1 MRRPPGRMKF
11 VFEPIP
17 TPKGVHVDGLNT
29 SERMLH
35 EIREDTDYLAAL
47 ARWFANQRQMTHQQ
61 NNILLNRVTILM
73 FATLIMSALSLIMSL
88 LTIWLVMGAG

>member
-1 MRRPPGRMKF
+1 MKF

-17 TPKGVHVDGLNT
+17 APKGVHVDGLST

-47 ARWFANQRQMTHQQ
+47 ARWFANHRQMTHQQ
-61 NNILLNRVTILM
+61 YNALLHRVTILM
-73 FATLIMSALSLIMSL
+73 FATLIMSALALIMSL
-88 LTIWLVMGAG
+88 LAVWFVMGAA